1 MTSSMTSPSTS
12 SVVPQA
18 RPAAVID
25 IGTTSIRLAI
35 AEIDNLGGV
44 RKLDSLTQA
53 VSLGRDTFT
62 QGVINKATIEDCV
75 RVLKSYRRILQE
87 YQISQPDQIRVVATS
102 AVREARNRLA
112 FLDRIYIATGLGV
125 QPLDE
130 AEANRLTY
138 LGIQPFLLSEPTL
151 HQGRAVVMEVGGG
164 STELLLVHGGKV
176 TFANTYR
183 LGSLRLRKMFE
194 AFRTTQ
200 IKIRSMMETHIRR
213 TVKQIREQIP
223 DKSSDGEIEL
233 IAMGGDVRFA
243 TSVLFPEWNPA
254 VLAELSVDDLER
266 FTDKILRLDED
277 EIVQRYHRTFP
288 EAETAGPAL
297 LAYVMLARAFDR
309 RRLFVTNTNLRDGL
323 LKEMALGH
331 RWNKEFSNQIIR
343 SALDLARRYNVD
355 EAHAQHVAELT
366 QLLFHQLRAEHQL
379 EPRHEVVLYVAA
391 LLHEIGHFISIR
403 SHHKHAMYVIR
414 NSELFGLS
422 RRDLQLV
429 ALTVRYHR
437 RASPQPTHEGYSML
451 DREDRVSVA
460 KMAALLRTAV
470 ALDESRSQR
479 IRTLECRRE
488 DNHLVISV
496 PGVDD
501 LSLEQLA
508 LRQSGSLFEEI
519 LGMSVQLRA
528 KRYEVRTS

>member
-1 MTSSMTSPSTS
+1 MASSSSPAI
-12 SVVPQA
+12 VPQT
-18 RPAAVID
+18 RSAAVID

-35 AEIDNLGGV
+35 AEIDSLGGV
-44 RKLDSLTQA
+44 RKLDTLTQA
-53 VSLGRDTFT
+53 VSLRRDTFT
-62 QGVINKATIEDCV
+62 QGSINKAMIEDCV

-112 FLDRIYIATGLGV
+112 FLDRIYIATGLEV

-138 LGIQPFLLSEPTL
+138 LGIQPFLITEPTL
-151 HQGRAVVMEVGGG
+151 HQSPAVVMEVGGG
-164 STELLLVHGGKV
+164 STELLLVRDGKV

-183 LGSLRLRKMFE
+183 LGSLRLRRMLE
-194 AFRTTQ
+194 AFRTPKMKARA
-200 IKIRSMMETHIRR
+200 IMETHIRR
-213 TVKQIREQIP
+213 TVKQIREQVP
-223 DKSSDGEIEL
+223 DVAGGGENFEL

-243 TSVLFPEWNPA
+243 TAELLPEWNPST
-254 VLAELSVDDLER
+254 LAELSVERLEK
-266 FTDKILRLDED
+266 FTNRILHMDED
-277 EIVQRYHRTFP
+277 ELVQRYHLSFP

-297 LAYVMLARAFDR
+297 LAYVLLARAFSR
-309 RRLFVTNTNLRDGL
+309 ERLFVTSTNLRDGL

-331 RWNKEFSNQIIR
+331 RWNNEFSNQIVR

-355 EAHAQHVAELT
+355 ESHALHVAELCK
-366 QLLFHQLRAEHQL
+366 LLFEQLRGEHQL
-379 EPRHEVVLYVAA
+379 EPRHEVILYIAA

-437 RASPQPTHEGYSML
+437 RASPQPTHEGYVTL

-460 KMAALLRTAV
+460 KMAAILRVAV

-479 IRTLECRRE
+479 IKELECRRE
-488 DNHLVISV
+488 ENLLVIYV

-508 LRQSGSLFEEI
+508 MRQSGSLFEEI
-519 LGMSVQLRA
+519 LGLSVQLRT
-528 KRYEVRTS
+528 KRYGVRTS